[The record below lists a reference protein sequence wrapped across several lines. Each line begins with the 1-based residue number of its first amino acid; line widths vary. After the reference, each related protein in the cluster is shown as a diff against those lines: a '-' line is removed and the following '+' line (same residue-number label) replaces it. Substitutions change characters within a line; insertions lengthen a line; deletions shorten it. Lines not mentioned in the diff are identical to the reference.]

1 MNHSSF
7 WSPVLKQWRDWSTCY
22 TRDWE
27 HQDSSAWGTGNYGK
41 IFILCENTWWESVK
55 NTEPNI
61 SQWYPVNEQEARD
74 TNQNKPKSPCRQKK
88 KLFFFTTLRVA
99 KYWHNFFSKL
109 MESASLEIPRTQLD
123 HSLDLPALTE
133 QPALGRTGDNMVSRY
148 SFPPWLSC
156 DSVTSLLEFFCIPLF
171 LKITYTVD

>member
-7 WSPVLKQWRDWSTCY
+7 WSPLLKQWRDWSTCY

-27 HQDSSAWGTGNYGK
+27 HQDSSARGTGNYGK

-74 TNQNKPKSPCRQKK
+74 TKSKQTKK
-88 KLFFFTTLRVA
+88 SMQTKEKTLLFHNSEGSQILAQFFQQAYGVCILGD
-99 KYWHNFFSKL
+99 
-109 MESASLEIPRTQLD
+109 TQD
-123 HSLDLPALTE
+123 TAGPQPWPACSDWAACSGWACSG
-133 QPALGRTGDNMVSRY
+133 QDRG
-148 SFPPWLSC
+148 
-156 DSVTSLLEFFCIPLF
+156 
-171 LKITYTVD
+171 